1 MGLTSKVLVAI
12 VVAAVVAGQIYRQEL
27 NKQRQSKLLAS
38 WPSLQN
44 DVLGTAATMK
54 AVYPAEATEAENR
67 CRGSYTQDRLTAC
80 EALQDKLARLAW
92 EFLETKEQRQFLS
105 VLGGQ
110 VESDCSGTYSPGK
123 FDVCTREIEE
133 AETPK

>member
-1 MGLTSKVLVAI
+1 MGRTGRVVMAI
-12 VVAAVVAGQIYRQEL
+12 VVATVVGGQIYRQEL
-27 NKQRQSKLLAS
+27 NEQRERKLLAS

-54 AVYPAEATEAENR
+54 ALYPAEAAKAENV
-67 CRGSYTQDRLTAC
+67 CQGSYTRGRLTAC
-80 EALQDKLARLAW
+80 EAQQDELARLAW
-92 EFLETKEQRQFLS
+92 DFLETKEQREFLS

-110 VESDCSGTYSPGK
+110 VESDCSGTYSPRK
-123 FDVCTREIEE
+123 FGVCTKEIEQ